1 MGSGLPHP
9 GTDAAV
15 GGGCVSIRPTP
26 GRSCCCC
33 CWWGLLLL
41 LLLLLLLSTLPACLP
56 VVVCV
61 GGRRAAL
68 VHHRAR
74 RCEPCEEGR
83 PIGLAACVRAAR
95 WPSPPPSAAFVIV
108 CECWLHSWAES
119 PNPRSKAPMDTR
131 EPLKKARG
139 SVVGS
144 GAAATGQ
151 TAGAVAKPRKAAH
164 FPSPLG
170 KEGCRSSP

>member
-1 MGSGLPHP
+1 M
-9 GTDAAV
+9 
-15 GGGCVSIRPTP
+15 
-26 GRSCCCC
+26 
-33 CWWGLLLL
+33 LLLVGVL

-119 PNPRSKAPMDTR
+119 PNPRSKAPIDTR
-131 EPLKKARG
+131 EPLKKREARL
-139 SVVGS
+139 S
-144 GAAATGQ
+144 GPARRQRGKRPEPWLSLGRLPTSHRRSQKRAAGPARE
-151 TAGAVAKPRKAAH
+151 ADSRIPALAASGDT
-164 FPSPLG
+164 PSL
-170 KEGCRSSP
+170 ES